1 MKHLL
6 LTLCAICIM
15 ATAYS
20 QKAEDRFVPERYV
33 PANKEL
39 YQTIVHLDSMYFDT
53 YNHCNLAR
61 MDSLTAD
68 DIEFYHDRGGLSTS
82 KKDLIAA
89 IGKNICGKVTRI
101 LAKGSI
107 EAYEIPGYGAVEFG
121 YHSFS
126 NIEEPGVSK
135 PSKFVAIWR
144 NKDGRWQ
151 ITRVISLH

>member
-6 LTLCAICIM
+6 LTLCAMCIM

-20 QKAEDRFVPERYV
+20 QKTGDRFVPERYV
-33 PANKEL
+33 PADHEL
-39 YQTIVHLDSMYFDT
+39 YQTVVRLDSLYFDT
-53 YNHCNLAR
+53 YNNCNMAK
-61 MDSLTAD
+61 MDSLTAE
-68 DIEFYHDRGGLSTS
+68 DIEFYHDRGGLETS
-82 KKDLIAA
+82 KKNLLESIHN
-89 IGKNICGKVTRI
+89 NICGKVKRI
-101 LAKGSI
+101 LTPNSI
-107 EAYEIPGYGAVEFG
+107 EAYEIPGYGAIEFG